1 MSDLKVQR
9 RLALAAV
16 LAMSFAA
23 GYAISENR
31 SIGRDPAGPAAIRTE
46 RPAAAAVLGPASAER
61 TRAAAAMP
69 AGVVRAR
76 GGVGALRT
84 ERVSIPES
92 THIVV
97 QLAHAVS
104 SQSWLAG
111 DIVAGELAEPILVG
125 GVVAVPAGAH
135 VQGRVSEA
143 QPLGAIGGRAI
154 LEIRFE
160 QLATA
165 DGFAEI
171 DARFR
176 REGRSETGPDAAT
189 IAAGTAIGTI
199 LGNQARRSDR
209 GRFVGALLGAAAGTV
224 VAAKAPRE
232 TIELPAGV
240 QLELTLRDDAEVAA
254 PIG

>member
-9 RLALAAV
+9 RLAVAAV
-16 LAMSFAA
+16 VAMSFAV
-23 GYAISENR
+23 GYAISEHRPVRPDQTTPATSRAER
-31 SIGRDPAGPAAIRTE
+31 SVAAT
-46 RPAAAAVLGPASAER
+46 LGPTSAGR
-61 TRAAAAMP
+61 TRSAPAFS

-76 GGVGALRT
+76 GGLRALRT
-84 ERVSIPES
+84 ESVSIPES
-92 THIVV
+92 THIVI

-135 VQGRVSEA
+135 VQGRVTEA

-154 LEIRFE
+154 LEIRFD

-176 REGRSETGPDAAT
+176 REGRSETGKDAAT

-199 LGNQARRSDR
+199 LGDQARSADR
-209 GRFVGALLGAAAGTV
+209 GRLVGAMLGAAAGTA
-224 VAAKAPRE
+224 VAAKSPHE
-232 TIELPAGV
+232 TVELPAGV
-240 QLELTLRDDAEVAA
+240 RLELTLRDNAEVAA
-254 PIG
+254 PIGS